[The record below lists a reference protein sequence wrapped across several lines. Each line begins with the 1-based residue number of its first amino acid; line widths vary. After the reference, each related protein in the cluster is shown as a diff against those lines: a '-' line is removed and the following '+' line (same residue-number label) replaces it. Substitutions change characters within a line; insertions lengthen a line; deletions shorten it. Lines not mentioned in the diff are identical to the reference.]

1 MWADLYNQSYVV
13 KLRVVWV
20 LLDFFF
26 VTVCPWL
33 KLLKY
38 NSLCKHAGE
47 TQPSIL
53 LSHLGNW
60 THNVTGNKDKRHSEQ
75 FALSLKDPAAFFYKL
90 SIQQPI

>member
-1 MWADLYNQSYVV
+1 MV

-20 LLDFFF
+20 LLDFLI
-26 VTVCPWL
+26 TVCPWL

-53 LSHLGNW
+53 FLLGNW
-60 THNVTGNKDKRHSEQ
+60 THNVTGNKDKRHSDQ
-75 FALSLKDPAAFFYKL
+75 FPLSMKDLIAFFCKL
-90 SIQQPI
+90 QIL